1 MLYAFCFKANHKGT
15 SFTWD
20 VHFDININS
29 DNNILKDVNNFVSTV
44 GVEYVI
50 NCFSNYYYYNDFED
64 DDSDDNNNN
73 NNNNTNDNSTKVY
86 HNGNG
91 INSNN
96 DCNDNNGDITDLIL
110 ENYIICAFI
119 MSLN

>member
-1 MLYAFCFKANHKGT
+1 MLYAFCSKAKHKGT

-50 NCFSNYYYYNDFED
+50 INCFSNYYYYNDFED

-73 NNNNTNDNSTKVY
+73 NTNNNSTKVY
-86 HNGNG
+86 HNSNG

-110 ENYIICAFI
+110 ENYVICAFI

>member
-1 MLYAFCFKANHKGT
+1 M
-15 SFTWD
+15 
-20 VHFDININS
+20 
-29 DNNILKDVNNFVSTV
+29 NNFVSTV

>member
-1 MLYAFCFKANHKGT
+1 MLYAFCSKANHKGT

-29 DNNILKDVNNFVSTV
+29 DNNILKNVNNFVSTV

-73 NNNNTNDNSTKVY
+73 NTNDNSTKVY
-86 HNGNG
+86 HNSNG

-110 ENYIICAFI
+110 ENYIICAFL
-119 MSLN
+119 MRLN

>member
-1 MLYAFCFKANHKGT
+1 MLYAFCSKANHKGT

-50 NCFSNYYYYNDFED
+50 INCFSNYYYCNDFED

-73 NNNNTNDNSTKVY
+73 NTNNNSTKVY
-86 HNGNG
+86 HNSNG

-110 ENYIICAFI
+110 ENYVICAFI

>member
-1 MLYAFCFKANHKGT
+1 MLYAFCSKANHKRT

-44 GVEYVI
+44 GVEYFI

-73 NNNNTNDNSTKVY
+73 NNNNNTNDHNS
-86 HNGNG
+86 NG

>member
-1 MLYAFCFKANHKGT
+1 MLQGKPQKNLIHMRCTLRYY
-15 SFTWD
+15 
-20 VHFDININS
+20 INS

-73 NNNNTNDNSTKVY
+73 NNNNNNNTNDNSTKVY
-86 HNGNG
+86 HSSNG